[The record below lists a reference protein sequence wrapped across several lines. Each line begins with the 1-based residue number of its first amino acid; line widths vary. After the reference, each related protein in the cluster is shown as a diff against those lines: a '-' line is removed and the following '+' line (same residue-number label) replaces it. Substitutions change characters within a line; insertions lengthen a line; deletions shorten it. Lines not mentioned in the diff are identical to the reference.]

1 MVADNNGQYT
11 YDSIL
16 TVASVLGFAASELEL
31 VDSSNN
37 SSAESS
43 TDFFADSGAD
53 PRSVG
58 FLAWVFRNL
67 HVSSQAAKVVKIKFK
82 VIFGSTKIA
91 SLHNLQL
98 NYL

>member
-11 YDSIL
+11 DDSIL
-16 TVASVLGFAASELEL
+16 TVASVLRFAASELEL

-37 SSAESS
+37 SSAKSS
-43 TDFFADSGAD
+43 TDSFADSAAD
-53 PRSVG
+53 PRSIG

-67 HVSSQAAKVVKIKFK
+67 HVSSQRVEVVEIKL
-82 VIFGSTKIA
+82 IFGSTKIN
-91 SLHNLQL
+91 SFHNLQL